1 MTTLKSIFIAA
12 IATAAAMPAYAE
24 YEAGSYEWAT
34 VVEAEPVIRIIRRP
48 VNEEV
53 CWQEEVYREVPERRA
68 KAPVVFGALLG
79 GLIGNQFGS
88 GHGRD
93 AMTFAGV
100 ALGSAIAKDNQRR
113 ANPQHFYASLEDR
126 CGINTQWTETEQI
139 IGWDVVYEYQ
149 GATYVTRMQD
159 EPGDRIQVQV
169 SVAPVQN

>member
-1 MTTLKSIFIAA
+1 MTTLNSIIVAA
-12 IATAAAMPAYAE
+12 VTAVVSVPAVAE
-24 YEAGSYEWAT
+24 NHAGTYEWAT
-34 VVEAEPVIRIIRRP
+34 VVEAEPIIRIIRRP
-48 VNEEV
+48 VGEEV

-113 ANPQHFYASLEDR
+113 NNPQHFYASLEDR
-126 CGINTQWTETEQI
+126 CGINTEWQETKQI

-149 GATYVTRMQD
+149 GETYVTRMQN
-159 EPGDRIQVQV
+159 EPGERIQVQV
-169 SVAPVQN
+169 SIAPIEN